1 MNTVKHLS
9 SFNTL
14 YLSWFTRISHYFYY
28 SVIFWYNQGMELKD
42 TEQFFKQYRDA
53 TKVQRDT
60 QTNLLEE
67 QRRQQQAGVMSQANT
82 AGMLYSNFPQR
93 SLIQYDTNTYLPAI
107 AKLNTGYLTGL
118 NDLRNKGTQLAN
130 NITAI
135 EGAIA
140 DLNNDIYATI

>member
-1 MNTVKHLS
+1 
-9 SFNTL
+9 
-14 YLSWFTRISHYFYY
+14 
-28 SVIFWYNQGMELKD
+28 MELKD